1 MVLERPDY
9 ASKKRIEKRLLY
21 ADGTQRTAYL
31 SMVDDNGAFL
41 YMLDTGEAEHV
52 KFHSQAALMAMYEA
66 ERDAA
71 RDELAAIKKL
81 YASQEKYIEE
91 LTKLIKWSVEIID
104 AAIVP
109 NFTPDRDE
117 KSALTRRKNRYKDAV
132 AKKVVLEDDE

>member
-1 MVLERPDY
+1 MERPDY

-31 SMVDDNGAFL
+31 SMVDDSGAFL
-41 YMLDTGEAEHV
+41 YMLDAGEAEHL
-52 KFHSQAALMAMYEA
+52 KFHSQAAIMAMYEA

-71 RDELAAIKKL
+71 LEEVAAIKKL
-81 YASQEKYIEE
+81 YTAQEKYIEE

-109 NFTPDRDE
+109 NFTPDRQE
-117 KSALTRRKNRYKDAV
+117 KSSLTRRKNRYKDAV
-132 AKKVVLEDDE
+132 ARKVVLEDDE

>member
-1 MVLERPDY
+1 MERPDY

-31 SMVDDNGAFL
+31 GMVDDNGAFV
-41 YMLDTGEAEHV
+41 YMCDTGEAEYLHY
-52 KFHSQAALMAMYEA
+52 HSEAARMALYQS
-66 ERDAA
+66 ERDTA

-81 YASQEKYIEE
+81 YTAQEKYIEE

-109 NFTPDRDE
+109 NYTPDREE
-117 KSALTRRKNRYKDAV
+117 KSLLTQRKNRYKDAV
-132 AKKVVLEDDE
+132 AKKVVLDDDE